1 MANLESFR
9 PCWTIHLFIHSKLE
23 RAIESDFFVY
33 YTFLVI
39 GSVFHNLVIA
49 LWANNSYPDLGLKK
63 NVFMALNIGVLLDA
77 LIDYQLHQVGLS
89 YNDSRVV
96 PKITNLEL

>member
-1 MANLESFR
+1 
-9 PCWTIHLFIHSKLE
+9 
-23 RAIESDFFVY
+23 
-33 YTFLVI
+33 
-39 GSVFHNLVIA
+39 
-49 LWANNSYPDLGLKK
+49 
-63 NVFMALNIGVLLDA
+63 MALHIGVLLDA